1 LSALTWLGHSTVV
14 VDVDGTRVVTDPV
27 LRSRIWHLRRDDAVG
42 VEALG
47 RLDAILVSHTHFD
60 HLDLPSLERLDPRLP
75 VLIPRGAGGLVR
87 RRGFAN
93 VVEVEPGDEIAVA
106 DVRVRVTHA
115 DHESKRGP
123 FAAVTPSVGYLVGSS
138 FCVYFAGDTDVFA
151 GMADLRP
158 VDVALLPIWG
168 WGPRLGPGHLDPGG
182 AVAALRLIRPA
193 VAVPIHWGTFRTPFA
208 ARPDGARAREFA
220 ELAAEGTGEVDV
232 RILAIGETL
241 QIPPRG

>member
-14 VDVDGTRVVTDPV
+14 VDVDGTRMVTDPV
-27 LRSRIWHLRRDDAVG
+27 LRSRVWHLRRDDAVDVG
-42 VEALG
+42 TLG

-75 VLIPRGAGGLVR
+75 VVIPRGAGELVR

-93 VVEVEPGDEIAVA
+93 VVEVEAGDEIAVA
-106 DVRVRVTHA
+106 GVQVRVTHA

-123 FAAVTPSVGYLVGSS
+123 FAAATASVGYLMIGRSV
-138 FCVYFAGDTDVFA
+138 CVYFAGDTDVFPA
-151 GMADLRP
+151 MADLRP

-168 WGPRLGPGHLDPGG
+168 WGPTVGPGHLDPRG
-182 AVAALRLIRPA
+182 AVAALQLIRP
-193 VAVPIHWGTFRTPFA
+193 GR
-208 ARPDGARAREFA
+208 ARAQEFA
-220 ELAAEGTGEVDV
+220 GLAAEGAEGVDV

-241 QIPPRG
+241 QIPARS